1 MKWNSDNMSSID
13 NPHKEI
19 VRLLDGNIRALS
31 KLITLVE
38 SDPQILASV
47 YPEIKDAVGRNHIV
61 GITGPPGAGKS
72 TLSSALVSI
81 IRDTG
86 RTVAIL
92 ACDPS
97 SPFTGGAV
105 LGDRVRMQS
114 HYADPGVFI
123 RSISSR
129 GSGGGLS
136 ASTYGITTLLDA
148 FGFDMVLL
156 ETVGVG
162 QTELDVM
169 KISDTVIVVLVPE
182 SGDSIQTMKAGLM
195 EIADI
200 FVVNKSDRVGADRM
214 VKDVRG
220 ALQLSENHAVS
231 LPPVLKTRADAGDG
245 VPELL
250 FEIDRMHSDRES
262 HDRLAS
268 HKSRKRLEALR
279 TTTLLQIESILDTNL
294 DEENSGANFEVIKL
308 KKDVELGRI
317 DPISASRTLVDL
329 IKNLE

>member
-1 MKWNSDNMSSID
+1 MTWNSDNMSNYD
-13 NPHKEI
+13 NPHEEI

-47 YPEIKDAVGRNHIV
+47 YPVIKDVGGRSHIV

-72 TLSSALVSI
+72 TLSSALASL

-97 SPFTGGAV
+97 SPFTGGSV

-129 GSGGGLS
+129 GSSGGLS
-136 ASTYGITTLLDA
+136 TSTYGITTLLDA
-148 FGFDMVLL
+148 FGFDVVLL

-169 KISDTVIVVLVPE
+169 KISDTVVVVIVPE
-182 SGDSIQTMKAGLM
+182 SGDSIQAMKAGLM

-200 FVVNKSDRVGADRM
+200 FVVNKSDRIGADRM
-214 VKDVRG
+214 VKDVTG
-220 ALQLSENHAVS
+220 ALRLSDNHAVN
-231 LPPVLKTRADAGDG
+231 LPPVLKIRADAGDG
-245 VPELL
+245 VAELL
-250 FEIDRMHSDRES
+250 FEIDRIYSDLGS
-262 HDRLAS
+262 HDGFAI

-279 TTTLLQIESILDTNL
+279 ATTLLEIESKLDMIL
-294 DEENSGANFEVIKL
+294 DEENSGTNLEVTKL

-317 DPISASRTLVDL
+317 DPISASRILVDL

>member
-1 MKWNSDNMSSID
+1 MTWNSDNMANLD
-13 NPHKEI
+13 NPHEEI
-19 VRLLDGNIRALS
+19 NRLLDGNVRALS

-123 RSISSR
+123 RSLSSR

>member
-1 MKWNSDNMSSID
+1 MTWNSDNMANLD
-13 NPHKEI
+13 NPHEEI
-19 VRLLDGNIRALS
+19 NRLLDGNVRALS

-47 YPEIKDAVGRNHIV
+47 YPAIKDAVGRNHIV

-72 TLSSALVSI
+72 TLSSAFVSI

-250 FEIDRMHSDRES
+250 FEIDRIHSDRES

>member
-1 MKWNSDNMSSID
+1 
-13 NPHKEI
+13 
-19 VRLLDGNIRALS
+19 
-31 KLITLVE
+31 
-38 SDPQILASV
+38 
-47 YPEIKDAVGRNHIV
+47 
-61 GITGPPGAGKS
+61 
-72 TLSSALVSI
+72 
-81 IRDTG
+81 
-86 RTVAIL
+86 
-92 ACDPS
+92 
-97 SPFTGGAV
+97 
-105 LGDRVRMQS
+105 MQS

>member
-1 MKWNSDNMSSID
+1 MTWKSDNMSNYDSPQEQI
-13 NPHKEI
+13 I
-19 VRLLDGNIRALS
+19 RLLDGNIRALS

-38 SDPQILASV
+38 SDPQILASL
-47 YPEIKDAVGRNHIV
+47 YPVIKDVGGSSHIV

-72 TLSSALVSI
+72 TLSSALASI

-97 SPFTGGAV
+97 SPFTGGSV

-114 HYADPGVFI
+114 HYTDPGVFI

-136 ASTYGITTLLDA
+136 TSTYGITTLLDA
-148 FGFDMVLL
+148 FGFDVVLL

-169 KISDTVIVVLVPE
+169 KISDTVIVVIVPE
-182 SGDSIQTMKAGLM
+182 SGDSIQAMKAGLM

-214 VKDVRG
+214 VKDVEG
-220 ALQLSENHAVS
+220 ALQLSDNHSVN
-231 LPPVLKTRADAGDG
+231 LPPVLKIRADAGDG

-250 FEIDRMHSDRES
+250 LEIDRIYSDRGYCDGLS
-262 HDRLAS
+262 I
-268 HKSRKRLEALR
+268 HKSTKRLEALR
-279 TTTLLQIESILDTNL
+279 TTTLLEIESKLDMIL
-294 DEENSGANFEVIKL
+294 DEENSPANSEVAKL

>member
-1 MKWNSDNMSSID
+1 MTWNSDNMSNYD
-13 NPHKEI
+13 NPHEEI
-19 VRLLDGNIRALS
+19 GRLLDGNIRALS

-47 YPEIKDAVGRNHIV
+47 YPVIKDVGGRSHIV

-72 TLSSALVSI
+72 TLSSALASL

-97 SPFTGGAV
+97 SPFTGGSV

-114 HYADPGVFI
+114 HYTDPGVFI

-129 GSGGGLS
+129 GSSGGLS
-136 ASTYGITTLLDA
+136 TSTYGITTLLDA
-148 FGFDMVLL
+148 FGFDVVLL

-169 KISDTVIVVLVPE
+169 KISDTVVVVIVPE
-182 SGDSIQTMKAGLM
+182 SGDSIQAMKAGLM

-200 FVVNKSDRVGADRM
+200 FVVNKSDRIGADRM
-214 VKDVRG
+214 VRDVTG
-220 ALQLSENHAVS
+220 ALQLSDNHPVD
-231 LPPVLKTRADAGDG
+231 LPPVLKTRADAADG

-250 FEIDRMHSDRES
+250 FEIDHIYSDRGS
-262 HDRLAS
+262 HGSFAI

-279 TTTLLQIESILDTNL
+279 ATTLLEIESKLDMIL
-294 DEENSGANFEVIKL
+294 DEENSGTNLEVTKL